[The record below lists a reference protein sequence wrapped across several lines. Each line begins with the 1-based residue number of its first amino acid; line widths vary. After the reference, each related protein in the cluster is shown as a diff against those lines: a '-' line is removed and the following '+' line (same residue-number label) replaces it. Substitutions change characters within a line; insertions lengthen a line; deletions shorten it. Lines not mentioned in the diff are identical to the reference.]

1 MVQVLDRSFGHN
13 QKGHS
18 TRSGHFDRLKFDN
31 FVARFNNQEDIP
43 SNIKIRK
50 GMK

>member
-1 MVQVLDRSFGHN
+1 MAQVLGRSFGHN
-13 QKGHS
+13 QRGHL

-31 FVARFNNQEDIP
+31 FLARFYNQE
-43 SNIKIRK
+43 NIQIRK